1 MDRLTKH
8 FMYKHISM
16 RMGSPAGCMYVMGVM
31 GVSSVR
37 YRVEW
42 ERCVVWDSFSRL
54 RVVGRLGF
62 EWCRSTSNTI
72 GNVHFYQLHAIEVSR
87 LGFQYRRAM
96 DLHTIDMD

>member
-1 MDRLTKH
+1 
-8 FMYKHISM
+8 M

-87 LGFQYRRAM
+87 QGFQYRRAM
-96 DLHTIDMD
+96 DLHTIDMDWQ